1 MSPDDKALWVALRQ
15 EIGKDRRKWI
25 SARVRGFVTSDN
37 LAELEA
43 LWTMLKLQENAT
55 HGRMRVVWWYHRLL
69 LLWKNDPRRAAGAFL
84 HSELATEGGLS
95 GPEFLR
101 VATHLLSWARYAD
114 NEDIVR
120 DVWGKLV
127 ERGLQ
132 VVPYEAAERAK
143 RVKTALQLE
152 ITQRPHTKE
161 TAANLISLRHEAHL
175 MNFKFL
181 DTQIQARTN
190 PNKTPEPSGNIGR
203 VESISSE
210 ASALPKNGLRLPPAY
225 TKTGKEGGDT
235 RLRAQLAQAAEGDAP
250 PPYTP
255 TSMTTPSTSTAT
267 HSRHSSDT
275 SDSAEGES
283 TADTIHHLSPNDT
296 LTSLS
301 LAYKVPVSV
310 LQQHNN
316 LYSSNLL
323 AGRKTLSVPASHYQG
338 PPLSNPPDPAE
349 ERRKVRVRRFMV
361 GSKCADYKVAEVY
374 LRQVAVDLAGE
385 RAAEAV
391 GTEEVHAHAAE
402 SVTETQREEE
412 EDDRV
417 VKEAVERYKADEE
430 WERRNPL
437 EKQKK
442 GNAKKRGAGGSL
454 VGQLF

>member
-1 MSPDDKALWVALRQ
+1 MPPPTSTCCTCASFLSDTKIPRDYKSEKPLAF
-15 EIGKDRRKWI
+15 DRHLDCCQRI
-25 SARVRGFVTSDN
+25 ICA
-37 LAELEA
+37 AC
-43 LWTMLKLQENAT
+43 Q
-55 HGRMRVVWWYHRLL
+55 Y
-69 LLWKNDPRRAAGAFL
+69 KNPRFQDYC
-84 HSELATEGGLS
+84 
-95 GPEFLR
+95 PFC
-101 VATHLLSWARYAD
+101 
-114 NEDIVR
+114 
-120 DVWGKLV
+120 
-127 ERGLQ
+127 Q
-132 VVPYEAAERAK
+132 
-143 RVKTALQLE
+143 
-152 ITQRPHTKE
+152 
-161 TAANLISLRHEAHL
+161 
-175 MNFKFL
+175 
-181 DTQIQARTN
+181 
-190 PNKTPEPSGNIGR
+190 
-203 VESISSE
+203 ISSE

-225 TKTGKEGGDT
+225 TKTGKEGGET
-235 RLRAQLAQAAEGDAP
+235 SLRTQLAQADEGDAP

-255 TSMTTPSTSTAT
+255 TSMITPTTSTAT
-267 HSRHSSDT
+267 HSRHSSD
-275 SDSAEGES
+275 SSVAGEGPL
-283 TADTIHHLSPNDT
+283 TADTIHHLSPTDT

-301 LAYKVPVSV
+301 LAYKVPISV

-385 RAAEAV
+385 QAAEAL
-391 GTEEVHAHAAE
+391 GTGEESGHIAEQNTEE
-402 SVTETQREEE
+402 QRQEQ